1 MVKFCSQH
9 LQCKPMIWQMMF
21 FFYPRRVSSSLFCHI
36 ILVPSHSPLIFPTY
50 LLLSSTPTPSSS
62 PSSSSFLSSN
72 SYPNL
77 PHSSSLLKTHS
88 SPHLSHFFFFS
99 SSSPFPLLYPLHL
112 LPPFPFF
119 VMYYFVLKFLFH
131 CSLYCIEVWCFFFMD
146 LLLVCFFF
154 GCSSSPPSMLPN
166 FFLSF
171 SSSRFTVTKW
181 AIIFFKCVDL

>member
-1 MVKFCSQH
+1 MQPDSPNSNF
-9 LQCKPMIWQMMF
+9 
-21 FFYPRRVSSSLFCHI
+21 

-131 CSLYCIEVWCFFFMD
+131 CSLYCIEVWCFFFHGSFVWKKEIFIK
-146 LLLVCFFF
+146 LLLFFWF
-154 GCSSSPPSMLPN
+154 ISNPYFIKNTSL
-166 FFLSF
+166 F
-171 SSSRFTVTKW
+171 S
-181 AIIFFKCVDL
+181 

>member
-1 MVKFCSQH
+1 MVPDTPKSEIVFSSPH
-9 LQCKPMIWQMMF
+9 LTRNLRFQKE
-21 FFYPRRVSSSLFCHI
+21 YDDLVEEEHKTNSSLD
-36 ILVPSHSPLIFPTY
+36 
-50 LLLSSTPTPSSS
+50 SSS